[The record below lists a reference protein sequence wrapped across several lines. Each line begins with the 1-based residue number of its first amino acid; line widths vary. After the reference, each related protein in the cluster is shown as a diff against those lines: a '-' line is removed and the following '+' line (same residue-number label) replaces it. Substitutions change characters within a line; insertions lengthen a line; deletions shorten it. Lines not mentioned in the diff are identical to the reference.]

1 MRSPALKDR
10 PAGMNGCLVP
20 LAAFLVTFCWFV
32 GAFRDPDQEAAVRRE
47 LEALRIAVAA
57 YSLTIDELRR

>member
-1 MRSPALKDR
+1 MRSPALRDR
-10 PAGMNGCLVP
+10 SDDIYGCLFP
-20 LAAFLVTFCWFV
+20 LVACLLTFWLFV
-32 GAFRDPDQEAAVRRE
+32 GAFRGPDEEAAVRGE